1 MVVVGHRRR
10 AEGSALVFV
19 SVEKF
24 NHGVSSEVKKRKW
37 AEITDQV
44 NALGENHREVLTT
57 HSVPSHPGLV
67 VLKVI
72 GGEGLPQ
79 GVATIWGGRGYH
91 GEGQQTDQSTPTI
104 HVVHPKNV
112 IEDECGT
119 LTQLLFPPDASDH
132 EEMG

>member
-1 MVVVGHRRR
+1 MAGALE

-72 GGEGLPQ
+72 GGG
-79 GVATIWGGRGYH
+79 ATRGRGYH
-91 GEGQQTDQSTPTI
+91 GGRGSSRLTCSSYNNS
-104 HVVHPKNV
+104 KNSHCFYLMC
-112 IEDECGT
+112 D
-119 LTQLLFPPDASDH
+119 
-132 EEMG
+132 

>member
-1 MVVVGHRRR
+1 MVVGHRKR
-10 AEGSALVFV
+10 AKGSALVFV

-72 GGEGLPQ
+72 R
-79 GVATIWGGRGYH
+79 GRGYRGGGATA
-91 GEGQQTDQSTPTI
+91 GEGQQTDQSAAQTTITPKN
-104 HVVHPKNV
+104 HVVHLKNG
-112 IEDECGT
+112 IEDECET
-119 LTQLLFPPDASDH
+119 LTRLLFPLRCVRS
-132 EEMG
+132 

>member
-1 MVVVGHRRR
+1 MSVSTYISDGCGHGRG

-37 AEITDQV
+37 SEITDQV

-72 GGEGLPQ
+72 GGGATTGEGLPREGEGLPQ
-79 GVATIWGGRGYH
+79 RGAA
-91 GEGQQTDQSTPTI
+91 D
-104 HVVHPKNV
+104 
-112 IEDECGT
+112 
-119 LTQLLFPPDASDH
+119 
-132 EEMG
+132 